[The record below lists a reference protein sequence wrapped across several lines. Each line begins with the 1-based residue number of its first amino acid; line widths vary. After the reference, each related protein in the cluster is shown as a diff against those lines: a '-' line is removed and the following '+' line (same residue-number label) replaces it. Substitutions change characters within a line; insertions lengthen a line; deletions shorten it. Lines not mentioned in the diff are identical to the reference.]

1 MSKHF
6 FPAGQGDELT
16 TNRFHHQPLK
26 RKKHPLKK
34 NNTNQKIAL
43 SSCAKCQLFIVHIF
57 YFKPVTKSILQIL
70 INVNKQICK
79 FILLVIQF
87 LESILCNRKNNS
99 ILGNLFSKVISLP
112 PQWSCSIII

>member
-16 TNRFHHQPLK
+16 NQQIPSSAV
-26 RKKHPLKK
+26 KKKETSLEKK
-34 NNTNQKIAL
+34 KLIKKIAL